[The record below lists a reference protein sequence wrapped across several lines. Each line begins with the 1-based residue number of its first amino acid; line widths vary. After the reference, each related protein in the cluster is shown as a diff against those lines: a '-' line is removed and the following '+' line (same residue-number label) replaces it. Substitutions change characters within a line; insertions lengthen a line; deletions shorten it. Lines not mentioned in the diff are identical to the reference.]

1 MSSQLLFK
9 EQDGNNVS
17 QTSDLQ
23 PASSVANP
31 QVEMSVVRFLELGIL
46 AAILWNVKS
55 SGGNY

>member
-46 AAILWNVKS
+46 AAIP
-55 SGGNY
+55 